1 MLPPESLHGDHSIRA
16 LNGMWFC
23 HIRPGQSLPAFS
35 QRPNTPRAP
44 SIHGTRPLCGNVRD
58 QGQSWRVS
66 GLSTDSLAV
75 LGLALSSFPGGRH
88 AMTPEQINL
97 ITQSFDKMWP
107 IRRNLA
113 VQFYNRFFEMT
124 PDARRLFPN
133 DMERLHLKPMDTIAA
148 IVGAPDNRAL
158 LQSSHGFRLMTSV
171 SHRRKNWCPG
181 LVDHDPCEV
190 QSTRHHQIN
199 HASHGPAEQPPCA
212 AAGRF
217 HLGPCS

>member
-1 MLPPESLHGDHSIRA
+1 MLPPESLQGDHSIRA

-23 HIRPGQSLPAFS
+23 HTRPGQSLPAFS

-44 SIHGTRPLCGNVRD
+44 SIYGTRPLCGNVRD

-133 DMERLHLKPMDTIAA
+133 DMERLHLQAD
-148 IVGAPDNRAL
+148 GHDCR
-158 LQSSHGFRLMTSV
+158 HC
-171 SHRRKNWCPG
+171 WC
-181 LVDHDPCEV
+181 
-190 QSTRHHQIN
+190 S
-199 HASHGPAEQPPCA
+199 
-212 AAGRF
+212 
-217 HLGPCS
+217 